1 VHPKVVL
8 LARSLERTGGAEQQ
22 LTHLAR
28 GLHRRGWPVRVVTFY
43 DDDDLAKDLA
53 ADGVEV
59 VSLGKAGR
67 WDLVGFAARL
77 RRELRRDHPDV
88 IQSTLTVPNVLA
100 AVLAASSAQ
109 VAWGI
114 RASDMDLRHH
124 YDWTHRA
131 AAKLEALLSAR
142 PAAIVANSHAG
153 RAVSLQRG
161 FRSDRLVVIA
171 NGIDTDRFRPNLAP
185 ARAFRERWLA
195 GKEGHLIGMVARLD
209 PMKDH
214 ETFLQ
219 AARLLVARVPDVR
232 FVCVGNQG
240 TLFAPTI
247 RRRCTDLGLD
257 SHVTWEGPRH
267 DIEVVMNALDL
278 CTLSSAFGEGF
289 PNVIGEAMASETAV
303 VATDVGDAA
312 MLIGSHGR
320 IVPPREPGLLAAAW
334 EMILAMG
341 VEERQRMAAA
351 ARQRIVEEFSLDAMV
366 ARTAALYSDLA
377 AKRAAS
383 TKPAR
388 TSPG

>member
-1 VHPKVVL
+1 M
-8 LARSLERTGGAEQQ
+8 
-22 LTHLAR
+22 HLAR

-43 DDDDLAKDLA
+43 DGDDLAKDLA
-53 ADGVEV
+53 ADGGEV
-59 VSLGKAGR
+59 VSLRKAGR

-88 IQSTLTVPNVLA
+88 IQSTLTVPNVVA

-109 VAWGI
+109 VVWGL
-114 RASDMDLRHH
+114 RASDMDLCH
-124 YDWTHRA
+124 YDWTHRSF
-131 AAKLEALLSAR
+131 AKLEALLSSR

-153 RAVSLQRG
+153 RAVVLQRG
-161 FRSDRLVVIA
+161 FPSDRLVVIA
-171 NGIDTDRFRPNLAP
+171 NGIDTDRFRPNVAP

-209 PMKDH
+209 PMKDY

-232 FVCVGNQG
+232 FVCVGAQG
-240 TLFAPTI
+240 TPFAPSI

-257 SHVTWEGPRH
+257 LHVTWEGPRH

-289 PNVIGEAMASETAV
+289 PNVLGEAMASETAV

-334 EMILAMG
+334 EMILSMG
-341 VEERQRMAAA
+341 VEERRRMAAS

-377 AKRAAS
+377 VKRAAS

-388 TSPG
+388 TSGRQIC